1 MSVRFHSCLLSIAS
15 CLILL
20 TACGGSAAPASSA
33 ASLAAPASAKP
44 AASAAASAKPAA
56 STSAAGAASAKPAAS
71 AGAQTVPPIS
81 GPPAPSGAVKLTAFY
96 STISATFTVMWL
108 AKEAGIFQKNG
119 LDVDVQYIQNPQGTA
134 AMLANQ
140 VQLGLSGAADMLGPD
155 SSGSD
160 LTAYATFTKTYPY
173 SFEVAQS
180 IKTTD
185 DLKGKK
191 IGASQAG
198 GSDYVALLAVLN
210 KIGLDPSKDLS
221 ILFVGGLTQRT
232 AAVLGGNVVGTLTS
246 PPETLTLEKNGFHPL
261 IDVTAL
267 NLPSATSTL
276 TAHKAWAQ
284 ANKATMQKFVD
295 SLMQSLALEKAD
307 KAQTE
312 QVMAKY
318 LKIDDNA
325 VLDATY
331 DFFVQKMLP
340 DVPDVTAA
348 QFKDTADSLGKAN
361 AAIKSVDLNSVIDDS
376 FVQDAAKRGLGA
388 K

>member
-1 MSVRFHSCLLSIAS
+1 V
-15 CLILL
+15 
-20 TACGGSAAPASSA
+20 SAAGASS
-33 ASLAAPASAKP
+33 ASAKP
-44 AASAAASAKPAA
+44 AASAR
-56 STSAAGAASAKPAAS
+56 
-71 AGAQTVPPIS
+71 AGAQAVPPIS
-81 GPPAPSGAVKLTAFY
+81 GPPAPAGAVKLTAFY
-96 STISATFTVMWL
+96 STVSATFTVMWL
-108 AKEAGIFQKNG
+108 AKEAGLFQKNG
-119 LDVDVQYIQNPQGTA
+119 LDVDVEYIQNPQGTA
-134 AMLANQ
+134 ALLANQ

-155 SSGSD
+155 SSGAD

-173 SFEVAQS
+173 SFEVAEK
-180 IKTTD
+180 IKTPQ
-185 DLKGKK
+185 DLRGQK

-210 KIGLDPSKDLS
+210 KLGLDPSKDLS

-261 IDVTAL
+261 LDVTSL

-284 ANKATMQKFVD
+284 ANKPTMQKFVD
-295 SLMQSLALEKAD
+295 SLMESIALEKSD

-312 QVMAKY
+312 RVMAKY
-318 LKIDDNA
+318 LKIDDQT

-331 DFFVQKMLP
+331 DFFALKMVPDIP
-340 DVPDVTAA
+340 DVSAA
-348 QFKDTADSLGKAN
+348 QFKDAAESLSKTN
-361 AAIKSVDLNSVIDDS
+361 AAIKNVDLNGIVDDS

-388 K
+388 KS